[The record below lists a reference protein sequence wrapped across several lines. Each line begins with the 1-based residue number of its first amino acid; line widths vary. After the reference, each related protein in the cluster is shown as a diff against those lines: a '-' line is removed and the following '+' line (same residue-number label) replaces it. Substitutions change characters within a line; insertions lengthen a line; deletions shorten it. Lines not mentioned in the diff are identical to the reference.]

1 MQRADRV
8 DDISLDPDASGPLW
22 PTLELTCTFCDMG
35 LKFSVSWPHS
45 DVCSLVVVRTKLRT
59 GKYDLSGTSSCPK
72 LSDFLVFSF
81 LSLQMGQVK
90 G

>member
-35 LKFSVSWPHS
+35 LKFSVIWPHS

-59 GKYDLSGTSSCPK
+59 GKHDLIGTLHVQSSLTS
-72 LSDFLVFSF
+72 LSFPFSRCRWDR
-81 LSLQMGQVK
+81 
-90 G
+90 